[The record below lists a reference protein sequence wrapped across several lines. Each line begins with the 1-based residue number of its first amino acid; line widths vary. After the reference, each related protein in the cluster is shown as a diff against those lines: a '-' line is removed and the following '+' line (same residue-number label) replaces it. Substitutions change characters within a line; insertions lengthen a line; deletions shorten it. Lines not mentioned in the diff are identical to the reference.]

1 MENGGYSKQLK
12 IEGYVFGI
20 PSPALTQPLSK
31 RGLADHL
38 PKRIDH
44 FQGHSGSKNGIAS
57 GKRLHSYGNSQFF
70 MGKSTISMGHFQ

>member
-1 MENGGYSKQLK
+1 MESGGYSKQLK

-44 FQGHSGSKNGIAS
+44 FQGLK
-57 GKRLHSYGNSQFF
+57 
-70 MGKSTISMGHFQ
+70 MG